1 MVLPASIHLP
11 FRNDI
16 CGIAAQPLATARA
29 TETGASG
36 KSAFA
41 MACSAI
47 VAEGASPHSR
57 EAFMADLY
65 TCSCGNQTWQILE
78 TGVRCTA
85 CKTEY
90 VTQHTPVAEFNHT
103 VTEELEEALE
113 E

>member
-1 MVLPASIHLP
+1 MLQVPTCLPVKNHV
-11 FRNDI
+11 
-16 CGIAAQPLATARA
+16 CGMEAQPLALARTTGA
-29 TETGASG
+29 GASG
-36 KSAFA
+36 KSATS
-41 MACSAI
+41 MAYSAI
-47 VAEGASPHSR
+47 AAEGGSRNFR

-65 TCSCGNQTWQILE
+65 TCSCGKQTWEIFD

-90 VTQHTPVAEFNHT
+90 VTQHTPVAEFNHA